1 MSKLGK
7 LDWLFLYALTGLVDI
22 IQVIVTLTGVG
33 IVVSEALEV
42 SMAGFLISYLQIRG
56 FAVLKHPSVVVSLFG
71 VAGLGVITGG
81 IAPAWIVDVWWIQKA
96 DKASKDG
103 YAEQQEQEQLF
114 SNNIRQPLYGPD
126 AVRRPQIQNTTTAPP
141 KLNISGIRPPKGGLK

>member
-22 IQVIVTLTGVG
+22 VQVIATLTGIG
-33 IVVSEALEV
+33 IVVSGALEV
-42 SMAGFLISYLQIRG
+42 IMPVFLISYLQIRG
-56 FAVLKHPSVVVSLFG
+56 FSILKHPSVIVSLFG
-71 VAGLGVITGG
+71 VVGLGVVTGG

-96 DKASKDG
+96 DNASKAG
-103 YAEQQEQEQLF
+103 YAEQEEQEQFF

-126 AVRRPQIQNTTTAPP
+126 GVRRPQIQNTTTAPP
-141 KLNISGIRPPKGGLK
+141 KLNINGIRPPKGGLK

>member
-33 IVVSEALEV
+33 IVVNEALEV
-42 SMAGFLISYLQIRG
+42 IMAVFLISYLQIRG
-56 FAVLKHPSVVVSLFG
+56 FSVLKHPSVVASLFG
-71 VAGLGVITGG
+71 VAWLGVITGG
-81 IAPAWIVDVWWIQKA
+81 IPPAWIFDVWWIQKA

-126 AVRRPQIQNTTTAPP
+126 GVRRPQIQNTTTAPP